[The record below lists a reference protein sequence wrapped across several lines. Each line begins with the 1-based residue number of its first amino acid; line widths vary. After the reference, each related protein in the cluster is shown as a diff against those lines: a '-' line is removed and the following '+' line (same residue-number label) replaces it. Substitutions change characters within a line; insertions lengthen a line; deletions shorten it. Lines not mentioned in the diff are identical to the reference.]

1 MKGVQRYSTTYLD
14 AVQEKILS
22 AKDELT
28 KKEYEH
34 LGKAQEKVG
43 SLHKALHH
51 FAEKVAALDV
61 YVSHALFVEQKQ
73 WVKPEFVPNGTMDI
87 IGGRHPVIEAFLPMD
102 QQFIPNDLHM
112 SVTSN
117 EVRSIGD
124 NLPHNSYTSPPIQS
138 SK

>member
-1 MKGVQRYSTTYLD
+1 MGDASEKFDFQRRQMLKGVQRYSTTYLD

-34 LGKAQEKVG
+34 LGKAQEKIA

-87 IGGRHPVIEAFLPMD
+87 IG
-102 QQFIPNDLHM
+102 
-112 SVTSN
+112 
-117 EVRSIGD
+117 
-124 NLPHNSYTSPPIQS
+124 
-138 SK
+138 